1 MRNPRLL
8 RGLTAV
14 LLLWPIGAR
23 AEDAPLTAPADI
35 AWVAVSAALVFF
47 MQAGFALLEGG
58 STRAKNATNVIMKNY
73 ADLCFGLLAFWVVG
87 FGLMFGSNPSGWFG
101 TDHFAMDSSAGNEA
115 VFFIFQ
121 AMFAATAATIVS
133 GAVAERMRFWP
144 YVVCSIVITA
154 FIYPVFGSWV
164 WGSFYDGSGWLA
176 DRGFVD
182 FAGSTVVHSVG
193 GWCALA
199 GAIVVGPRL
208 GRFSAMGAARAIPG
222 HNLPLAALGVFV
234 LWLGWFGFNGGS
246 TLAASTD
253 VGTVLMNTELA
264 AVAGVM
270 GTLVMLVIS
279 RQPISTLTTLN
290 GGLAGLVSI
299 TAGCASI
306 SATSAVI
313 TGFIGGVVMV
323 LSAALLE
330 KLKIDD
336 VVGAVPVH
344 GFAGAWGTLAA
355 GIFHAGDSF
364 NLVRIGTQALGIGAA
379 FVWTFSTALALFLV
393 LKILVGVRATTLH
406 EQHGLD
412 HTEHAD
418 VGYPE
423 FQPSLAPRAM
433 S

>member
-1 MRNPRLL
+1 MKKTHLIRSCAAL
-8 RGLTAV
+8 
-14 LLLWPIGAR
+14 LLLWPMLAR
-23 AEDAPLTAPADI
+23 ADDAPLTAAADI
-35 AWVAVSAALVFF
+35 VWVSVAAALVFF

-73 ADLCFGLLAFWVVG
+73 ADLCFGLLAFWAVG
-87 FGLMFGSNPSGWFG
+87 FGLMFGSNPSGWWG
-101 TDHFAMDSSAGNEA
+101 TDHFAMDSKAGNEA
-115 VFFIFQ
+115 VFFVFQ

-144 YVVCSIVITA
+144 YVVCSIIITGL
-154 FIYPVFGSWV
+154 IYPVFGSWV
-164 WGSFYDGSGWLA
+164 WGSFYEGSGWLA
-176 DRGFVD
+176 DRGFID

-208 GRFSAMGAARAIPG
+208 GRFSSAGTPRVIPG

-253 VGTVLMNTELA
+253 VGTVLMNTQLA
-264 AVAGVM
+264 AVSGVM
-270 GTLVMLVIS
+270 GTLFMLFIS

-290 GGLAGLVSI
+290 GGLAGLVAI

-306 SATSAVI
+306 SATSSVI
-313 TGFIGGVVMV
+313 TGFIGGIVMV
-323 LSAALLE
+323 LAGALLDR
-330 KLKIDD
+330 LKIDD

-355 GIFHAGDSF
+355 GIFHAEDSF
-364 NLVRIGTQALGIGAA
+364 NLARIGTQALGIGAA
-379 FVWTFSTALALFLV
+379 FVWTFSTSLVLFLAL
-393 LKILVGVRATTLH
+393 KALVGVRASTMH

-423 FQPSLAPRAM
+423 FQPSLAPRATP
-433 S
+433 